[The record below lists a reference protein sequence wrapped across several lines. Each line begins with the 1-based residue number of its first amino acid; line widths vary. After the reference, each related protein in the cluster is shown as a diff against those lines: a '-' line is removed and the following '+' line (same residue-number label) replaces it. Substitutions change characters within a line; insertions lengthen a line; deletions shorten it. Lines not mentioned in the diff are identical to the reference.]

1 MKSNVFTDSILKKRE
16 AEGKL
21 TIADNVTLALADAL
35 AELFPELPIHT
46 GPVRQDVRLP
56 CWFVSF
62 YEMVNSQKLDDLTEY
77 EFGFDLEYW
86 PKNRSSNAE
95 INAALYTALQGLYR
109 LQNDGWEYT
118 VYRKNSAVTDR
129 VGHVTGVVKAL
140 EQTISDDPIIQKA
153 EKEVTI

>member
-1 MKSNVFTDSILKKRE
+1 
-16 AEGKL
+16 
-21 TIADNVTLALADAL
+21 
-35 AELFPELPIHT
+35 
-46 GPVRQDVRLP
+46 
-56 CWFVSF
+56 
-62 YEMVNSQKLDDLTEY
+62 MVNSQKLDDLTEY

-95 INAALYTALQGLYR
+95 INAALYTALQGIYR
-109 LQNDGWEYT
+109 LQSDGWEYT

-140 EQTISDDPIIQKA
+140 EQTIPDDPIIQKA